1 MNDVLRVEQRDGVA
15 VVELNRPDARNA
27 IDTALRSALIAQL
40 DEIAHDAAVGA
51 VVLCGAGKAFCA
63 GADLK
68 GGSASGDSTA
78 RSAARVVALDFNPL
92 LELLVRIDKPVIAAV
107 NGPAAG
113 FGMSMALACDLVVM
127 AEDACLLSSFINV
140 GLVPDGG
147 ATWFLLR
154 RIGYGRTF
162 EVLADAARLDAPRCL
177 ELGLANRVVAPG
189 DLRDSA
195 VSWARELAARA
206 PMAMALT
213 KRLARL
219 SQAANLSDALALE
232 AELQALCLATADTRE
247 AMTAFA
253 EKRPPRFTGR

>member
-1 MNDVLRVEQRDGVA
+1 V
-15 VVELNRPDARNA
+15 
-27 IDTALRSALIAQL
+27 S
-40 DEIAHDAAVGA
+40 
-51 VVLCGAGKAFCA
+51 
-63 GADLK
+63 
-68 GGSASGDSTA
+68 
-78 RSAARVVALDFNPL
+78 LDFNPL

-127 AEDACLLSSFINV
+127 AEDAFLLSSFINI

-162 EVLADAARLDAPRCL
+162 EVLADATRLDARRCL
-177 ELGLANRVVAPG
+177 ELGLANRVVAP
-189 DLRDSA
+189 DALRDTA
-195 VSWARELAARA
+195 TTWAAELAGRA
-206 PMAMALT
+206 PMALALT

-219 SQAANLSDALALE
+219 SQGAALSDALALE

-247 AMTAFA
+247 AMAAFA
-253 EKRPPRFTGR
+253 GKRPPRFTGR

>member
-1 MNDVLRVEQRDGVA
+1 MNEVLLVEQREAVA
-15 VVELNRPDARNA
+15 VVELNRPAARNA
-27 IDTALRSALIAQL
+27 IDTALRTALIAQL
-40 DEIAHDAAVGA
+40 DRVAHDPGVAA

-68 GGSASGDSTA
+68 GGTGGDSTA
-78 RSAARVVALDFNPL
+78 RSAARAVALDFNPL

-127 AEDACLLSSFINV
+127 AEDACMLSSFINV

-162 EVLADAARLDAPRCL
+162 EVLADAARLDARRCL
-177 ELGLANRVVAPG
+177 ELGLANRVVAPD

-195 VSWARELAARA
+195 VNWARELAGKA

-247 AMTAFA
+247 AMAAFA